1 MNLNNLKEIRK
12 NLGVTQMGLAKKV
25 GVSLLT
31 IQLWERGITL
41 PNPQNQEKLEEVL
54 KELESEKKEVD

>member
-1 MNLNNLKEIRK
+1 MNLNDLKEIRK

-31 IQLWERGITL
+31 IQLWEHGISL
-41 PNPQNQEKLEEVL
+41 PSPQNQEKLEEVL

>member
-1 MNLNNLKEIRK
+1 MNLNDLKEIRK

>member
-1 MNLNNLKEIRK
+1 MNLNDLKEIRK

-41 PNPQNQEKLEEVL
+41 PNPQNQEKLEGVL
-54 KELESEKKEVD
+54 KELESEKKEVG

>member
-12 NLGVTQMGLAKKV
+12 NLGVTQMELAKKV

-31 IQLWERGITL
+31 IQLWEYGITL
-41 PNPQNQEKLEEVL
+41 PNPQNQEKLEGVL
-54 KELESEKKEVD
+54 KELESKKKKVD

>member
-1 MNLNNLKEIRK
+1 MNLNDLKEIRK

-31 IQLWERGITL
+31 IQLWERGISL
-41 PNPQNQEKLEEVL
+41 PSPQNQEKLEEVL